1 MRRFDWQDRRVVRA
15 AQLLLAAGF
24 FGVWQIAA
32 GRWIDPFYVSRPS
45 DIAAAL
51 GHEIAS
57 AQFYDDLRVTGVEML
72 LGYGVGA
79 AGGVVLGVALG
90 RFAFVARLL
99 DPFLVALNAV
109 PRVALAPMLIVW
121 LGIDMASKIFLAATL
136 VFFITFFNSLSGVR
150 AVERGLCDVARVQG
164 ASGWQ
169 IFAKVML
176 PGAASWILTGLKMSL
191 PFALVGVILGE
202 FMVSSHG
209 LGYRLNLYAT
219 SYNTAGAMA
228 MIMIMMAITMLLG
241 AGFDKLEA
249 HLLRWRPPPAW
260 VSAAPRI

>member
-1 MRRFDWQDRRVVRA
+1 MSGFDWQDRRVVRL
-15 AQLLLAAGF
+15 AQLLLAAAF
-24 FGVWQIAA
+24 FGAWQFAA

-51 GHEIAS
+51 FAEITS
-57 AQFYDDLRVTGVEML
+57 AQFYDDLRVTALEML
-72 LGYGVGA
+72 FGYGIGA
-79 AGGVVLGVALG
+79 ASGVVLGVALA

-99 DPFLVALNAV
+99 DPFLVAMNAV

-169 IFAKVML
+169 IFTKVML

-241 AGFDKLEA
+241 AAFERLEA
-249 HLLRWRPPPAW
+249 YLLRWRPASGW
-260 VSAAPRI
+260 AAAAPRI